1 MGKFKKIFNYYL
13 SSYWN
18 NSRTLSSMYSF
29 LKIFFERNN
38 KIDSTV
44 SSFGN
49 VFRNSKWS
57 NMQVQNIKKLFIKQW
72 LWFFLVILLTSF
84 YLITYT
90 GVTLNAS
97 YLSFFY
103 IKQTLNEFITNFYY
117 LVGCIIYQLYLFTT
131 TLFLNNQRVT
141 STLNTESR
149 GDLSSPQGLHVNT
162 LSANTTNV
170 NSNLFFLQKSL
181 LAINNLN
188 GTANVFLPKLNITS
202 NLNVNEGFFNKISFI
217 STLPNSNSNNFTGT
231 SINTETSYVL
241 STKLDSSFSNSLTL
255 STTLG
260 NLYSNED
267 SFQNDPVLTET
278 LTHSLNNVAK
288 QQRWLTRNFWSNQNF
303 VSDSNK
309 LTQSKNFIQNPLLSN
324 SGTDSNI
331 WLSNK
336 LSGLETE
343 KTSDVFNKLL
353 PNYNLLSVFN
363 FFDTSRFFLNQ
374 RYSYLNQLTNQF
386 ITSSVDI
393 KSSQQPINTAET
405 SSLKLTLLQS
415 YFIRNIPFN
424 TSLYS
429 SNSKKFSTTSF
440 DSSSSSTLLDKSVRN
455 FFASTSFTD
464 LLQHNDLQTL
474 NTINAS
480 TNSVSKLHL
489 NRNYCNVIFKS

>member
-1 MGKFKKIFNYYL
+1 M
-13 SSYWN
+13 
-18 NSRTLSSMYSF
+18 
-29 LKIFFERNN
+29 
-38 KIDSTV
+38 
-44 SSFGN
+44 
-49 VFRNSKWS
+49 
-57 NMQVQNIKKLFIKQW
+57 
-72 LWFFLVILLTSF
+72 
-84 YLITYT
+84 ITYT

-288 QQRWLTRNFWSNQNF
+288 QQR
-303 VSDSNK
+303 
-309 LTQSKNFIQNPLLSN
+309 
-324 SGTDSNI
+324 
-331 WLSNK
+331 
-336 LSGLETE
+336 
-343 KTSDVFNKLL
+343 
-353 PNYNLLSVFN
+353 
-363 FFDTSRFFLNQ
+363 
-374 RYSYLNQLTNQF
+374 
-386 ITSSVDI
+386 
-393 KSSQQPINTAET
+393 
-405 SSLKLTLLQS
+405 
-415 YFIRNIPFN
+415 
-424 TSLYS
+424 
-429 SNSKKFSTTSF
+429 
-440 DSSSSSTLLDKSVRN
+440 
-455 FFASTSFTD
+455 
-464 LLQHNDLQTL
+464 
-474 NTINAS
+474 
-480 TNSVSKLHL
+480 
-489 NRNYCNVIFKS
+489 

>member
-1 MGKFKKIFNYYL
+1 M
-13 SSYWN
+13 
-18 NSRTLSSMYSF
+18 
-29 LKIFFERNN
+29 
-38 KIDSTV
+38 
-44 SSFGN
+44 
-49 VFRNSKWS
+49 
-57 NMQVQNIKKLFIKQW
+57 
-72 LWFFLVILLTSF
+72 
-84 YLITYT
+84 
-90 GVTLNAS
+90 TLNAS

-202 NLNVNEGFFNKISFI
+202 NLDVNEGFFNKISFI

-288 QQRWLTRNFWSNQNF
+288 QQR
-303 VSDSNK
+303 
-309 LTQSKNFIQNPLLSN
+309 
-324 SGTDSNI
+324 
-331 WLSNK
+331 
-336 LSGLETE
+336 
-343 KTSDVFNKLL
+343 
-353 PNYNLLSVFN
+353 
-363 FFDTSRFFLNQ
+363 
-374 RYSYLNQLTNQF
+374 
-386 ITSSVDI
+386 
-393 KSSQQPINTAET
+393 
-405 SSLKLTLLQS
+405 
-415 YFIRNIPFN
+415 
-424 TSLYS
+424 
-429 SNSKKFSTTSF
+429 
-440 DSSSSSTLLDKSVRN
+440 
-455 FFASTSFTD
+455 
-464 LLQHNDLQTL
+464 
-474 NTINAS
+474 
-480 TNSVSKLHL
+480 
-489 NRNYCNVIFKS
+489 

>member
-1 MGKFKKIFNYYL
+1 
-13 SSYWN
+13 
-18 NSRTLSSMYSF
+18 
-29 LKIFFERNN
+29 
-38 KIDSTV
+38 
-44 SSFGN
+44 
-49 VFRNSKWS
+49 
-57 NMQVQNIKKLFIKQW
+57 
-72 LWFFLVILLTSF
+72 
-84 YLITYT
+84 LITYT

-288 QQRWLTRNFWSNQNF
+288 QQR
-303 VSDSNK
+303 
-309 LTQSKNFIQNPLLSN
+309 
-324 SGTDSNI
+324 
-331 WLSNK
+331 
-336 LSGLETE
+336 
-343 KTSDVFNKLL
+343 
-353 PNYNLLSVFN
+353 
-363 FFDTSRFFLNQ
+363 
-374 RYSYLNQLTNQF
+374 
-386 ITSSVDI
+386 
-393 KSSQQPINTAET
+393 
-405 SSLKLTLLQS
+405 
-415 YFIRNIPFN
+415 
-424 TSLYS
+424 
-429 SNSKKFSTTSF
+429 
-440 DSSSSSTLLDKSVRN
+440 
-455 FFASTSFTD
+455 
-464 LLQHNDLQTL
+464 
-474 NTINAS
+474 
-480 TNSVSKLHL
+480 
-489 NRNYCNVIFKS
+489 